1 MTDSVELRFNEATAI
16 EIADHLA
23 LSDDTFV
30 PRLSE
35 RVEIS
40 DYARKIAGRAERFE
54 AWANGTLVG
63 LVAAYCNDT
72 DARTAW
78 ITSVSV
84 IPAYRNQGL
93 ASRLLVECVEFAK
106 LRHFHGISLEVDREN
121 QRAVDLYSAKG
132 FTVASV
138 TGRTIRMHL
147 DTREDMRMGSQS

>member
-1 MTDSVELRFNEATAI
+1 MTDSVELRFNKATAI
-16 EIADHLA
+16 EIADHLEDI
-23 LSDDTFV
+23 DDTFI

-35 RVEIS
+35 RVEIG

-54 AWANGTLVG
+54 AWAQGKLVG
-63 LVAAYCNDT
+63 LLAAYFNDT
-72 DARTAW
+72 DAGTAW

-93 ASRLLVECVEFAK
+93 GSRLLIECVEFAK
-106 LRHFHGISLEVDREN
+106 HRHFNDISLEVDREN

-132 FTVASV
+132 FTVVSV

-147 DTREDMRMGSQS
+147 DTREGMHMGSQS